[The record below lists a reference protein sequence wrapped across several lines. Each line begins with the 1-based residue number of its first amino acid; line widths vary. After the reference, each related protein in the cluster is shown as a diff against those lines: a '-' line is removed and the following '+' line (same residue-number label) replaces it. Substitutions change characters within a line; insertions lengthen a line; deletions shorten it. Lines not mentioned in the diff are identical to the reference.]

1 MESPV
6 KQQLDDPSLNDVD
19 TLEERSQVSDYQRG
33 DELALKPPDLRA
45 FNPPS
50 THRDQSPPSYRVD
63 LCGRVAGPWL
73 IGAAGAVSSVPRLN
87 ETTPRV
93 AFGRPGGCERDKF
106 RVPHACRRANIGM
119 SHEP

>member
-1 MESPV
+1 MTR
-6 KQQLDDPSLNDVD
+6 LLNDVN

-33 DELALKPPDLRA
+33 DELAELKPPDLRA

-73 IGAAGAVSSVPRLN
+73 IGAAGAVSVGPAPKRN
-87 ETTPRV
+87 NTARCIRAAKRV
-93 AFGRPGGCERDKF
+93 
-106 RVPHACRRANIGM
+106 
-119 SHEP
+119 